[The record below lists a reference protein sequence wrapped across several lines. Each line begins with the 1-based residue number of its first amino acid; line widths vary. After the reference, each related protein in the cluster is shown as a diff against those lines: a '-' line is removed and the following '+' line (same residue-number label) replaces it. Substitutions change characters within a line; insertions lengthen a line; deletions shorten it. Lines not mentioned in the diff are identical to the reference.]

1 MAIAHL
7 GVSHMSLILKGL
19 MFEVF
24 FCSSSGLVIVVSD
37 VVTLLYN
44 GILQSTLIKKPLPIN
59 AVVLH
64 NGSRIQFQNQNL
76 GKVRRYK
83 GQHEFECYSS

>member
-24 FCSSSGLVIVVSD
+24 FCSSSGLVIVVGD
-37 VVTLLYN
+37 VVTLL
-44 GILQSTLIKKPLPIN
+44 
-59 AVVLH
+59 
-64 NGSRIQFQNQNL
+64 
-76 GKVRRYK
+76 
-83 GQHEFECYSS
+83 